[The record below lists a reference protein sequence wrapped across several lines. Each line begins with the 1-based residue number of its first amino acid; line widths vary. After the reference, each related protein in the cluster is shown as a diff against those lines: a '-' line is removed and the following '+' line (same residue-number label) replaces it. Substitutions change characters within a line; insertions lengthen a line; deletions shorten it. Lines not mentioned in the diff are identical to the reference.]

1 MVEEKNDNTDIVQ
14 NDNSGISESKIGLI
28 DEARNVNSSLEENL
42 NKFKELLDRQETM
55 KIKEQLAGKA
65 EAGEVKIEK
74 EQTALEYSQ
83 EVMSGKHN
91 VE

>member
-14 NDNSGISESKIGLI
+14 NDNSGISGSVGLI
-28 DEARNVNSSLEENL
+28 DEARNVNTSLEENL